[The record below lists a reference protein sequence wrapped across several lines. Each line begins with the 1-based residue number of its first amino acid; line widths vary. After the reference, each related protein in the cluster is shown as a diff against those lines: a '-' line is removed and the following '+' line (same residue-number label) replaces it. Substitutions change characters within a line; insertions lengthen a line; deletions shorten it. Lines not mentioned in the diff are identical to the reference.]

1 MSSHEGT
8 VQATY
13 RVRTE
18 SPEKVKDVEAIAEAI
33 AYEQT
38 VELPP
43 ALVPEPIR
51 ERVVA
56 RTTSIKEVDE
66 SYFDVTLAFSARLA
80 NVNLSQLLN
89 LIYGNVSIYDG
100 VRLVDLWLPND
111 VLAHY
116 RGPNFG
122 VEGVRALT
130 GVYNRPLLATALKPN
145 GATPD
150 ILAEMA
156 HQFALGG
163 GNIVKD
169 DQNIVDDFTHFKTRV
184 IACAE
189 AVARANDRTGKTCL
203 YFPHV
208 SAPASTLRRQLEFVR
223 DLGLKGVL
231 LCPFIA
237 GMDTVRQVIADTG
250 LVHMAHPA
258 MTGSFTNPRDAGIDH
273 GILLGSLFRLAGADI
288 SIFPNQGG
296 RFSFSAQTCQ
306 KIAQHLRA
314 PLGKLAPSLPS
325 PGGGMHYE
333 NLGEM
338 SATYGE
344 DCVLLVG
351 GGLMGHKPN
360 FVDATRSFIEEIES
374 HFPNASVRPP
384 SQRSDERPPEL
395 VERLLKISDDFQ
407 WQSRPSSP
415 YKDAS
420 DDSFKGVRRI
430 ELIGKYGEKTNTDL
444 RYFEIE
450 PGGYSSRE
458 HHQHTHVVIGARGQG
473 TLLIGNERMVLNKDD
488 VAWIEP
494 QEVHQLRNETNE
506 PFGFYCIVDH
516 ERDRPIR
523 V

>member
-1 MSSHEGT
+1 
-8 VQATY
+8 
-13 RVRTE
+13 
-18 SPEKVKDVEAIAEAI
+18 
-33 AYEQT
+33 
-38 VELPP
+38 
-43 ALVPEPIR
+43 
-51 ERVVA
+51 
-56 RTTSIKEVDE
+56 
-66 SYFDVTLAFSARLA
+66 
-80 NVNLSQLLN
+80 
-89 LIYGNVSIYDG
+89 
-100 VRLVDLWLPND
+100 
-111 VLAHY
+111 
-116 RGPNFG
+116 
-122 VEGVRALT
+122 
-130 GVYNRPLLATALKPN
+130 
-145 GATPD
+145 
-150 ILAEMA
+150 
-156 HQFALGG
+156 
-163 GNIVKD
+163 
-169 DQNIVDDFTHFKTRV
+169 
-184 IACAE
+184 
-189 AVARANDRTGKTCL
+189 
-203 YFPHV
+203 
-208 SAPASTLRRQLEFVR
+208 
-223 DLGLKGVL
+223 
-231 LCPFIA
+231 
-237 GMDTVRQVIADTG
+237 
-250 LVHMAHPA
+250 
-258 MTGSFTNPRDAGIDH
+258 
-273 GILLGSLFRLAGADI
+273 
-288 SIFPNQGG
+288 
-296 RFSFSAQTCQ
+296 
-306 KIAQHLRA
+306 
-314 PLGKLAPSLPS
+314 
-325 PGGGMHYE
+325 MHYE

-360 FVDATRSFIEEIES
+360 FVDATRSFIDEIES

-395 VERLLKISDDFQ
+395 VGRLLKISDDFQ

-430 ELIGKYGEKTNTDL
+430 ELIGTYGEKTNTDL

>member
-56 RTTSIKEVDE
+56 RTTAIKEVDE

-150 ILAEMA
+150 VLAEMA

-189 AVARANDRTGKTCL
+189 AVQRANGRTGKTCL
-203 YFPHV
+203 
-208 SAPASTLRRQLEFVR
+208 
-223 DLGLKGVL
+223 
-231 LCPFIA
+231 
-237 GMDTVRQVIADTG
+237 
-250 LVHMAHPA
+250 
-258 MTGSFTNPRDAGIDH
+258 
-273 GILLGSLFRLAGADI
+273 
-288 SIFPNQGG
+288 
-296 RFSFSAQTCQ
+296 
-306 KIAQHLRA
+306 
-314 PLGKLAPSLPS
+314 
-325 PGGGMHYE
+325 
-333 NLGEM
+333 
-338 SATYGE
+338 
-344 DCVLLVG
+344 
-351 GGLMGHKPN
+351 
-360 FVDATRSFIEEIES
+360 
-374 HFPNASVRPP
+374 
-384 SQRSDERPPEL
+384 
-395 VERLLKISDDFQ
+395 
-407 WQSRPSSP
+407 
-415 YKDAS
+415 
-420 DDSFKGVRRI
+420 
-430 ELIGKYGEKTNTDL
+430 
-444 RYFEIE
+444 
-450 PGGYSSRE
+450 
-458 HHQHTHVVIGARGQG
+458 
-473 TLLIGNERMVLNKDD
+473 
-488 VAWIEP
+488 
-494 QEVHQLRNETNE
+494 
-506 PFGFYCIVDH
+506 
-516 ERDRPIR
+516 
-523 V
+523 

>member
-1 MSSHEGT
+1 MSSQEGT
-8 VQATY
+8 VYATY

-18 SPEKVKDVEAIAEAI
+18 SPERAKDVEAIAEAI

-43 ALVPEPIR
+43 ALVPDSIR
-51 ERVVA
+51 ERVVGQ
-56 RTTSIKEVDE
+56 TTSIQEVGE
-66 SYFDVTLAFSARLA
+66 YHFDVTLAFNAKLA
-80 NVNLSQLLN
+80 DVNLSQLLN

-100 VRLVDLWLPND
+100 VRLVDLSLPD
-111 VLAHY
+111 VVLANY

-150 ILAEMA
+150 ALAEMA

-231 LCPFIA
+231 LCPFIT
-237 GMDTVRQVIADTG
+237 GLDTVRQVIADTG

-258 MTGSFTNPRDAGIDH
+258 MTGSFTNPRDSGVDH
-273 GILLGSLFRLAGADI
+273 GVLLGSLFRLAGADI
-288 SIFPNQGG
+288 SIFPNKGG
-296 RFSFSAQTCQ
+296 RFSFSEQTCQ
-306 KIAQHLRA
+306 KITQYLRA
-314 PLGKLAPSLPS
+314 PLGNLAPSLPS

-338 SATYGE
+338 GTMYGE
-344 DCVLLVG
+344 DSVLLVG
-351 GGLMGHKPN
+351 GGLIGHKSN
-360 FVDATRSFIEEIES
+360 LTDATRSFIDEIES
-374 HFPNASVRPP
+374 HFPDAPIPP
-384 SQRSDERPPEL
+384 ARLRSDDRSEDFA
-395 VERLLKISDDFQ
+395 ERLLKFSSDFQ

-473 TLLIGNERMVLNKDD
+473 VLLIGNERMILSKDD